1 MITAHSSM
9 DIRYNFREVR
19 EIMNISMEWLK
30 KILSGGQIVV
40 KFNLILERETHFLTK
55 NFINKY

>member
-1 MITAHSSM
+1 M

>member
-1 MITAHSSM
+1 M
-9 DIRYNFREVR
+9 Y
-19 EIMNISMEWLK
+19 ISMEWLK

-40 KFNLILERETHFLTK
+40 KFNLFLEERETHFLTK